1 MATIRKI
8 VDEADA
14 EACLAAVRFAGG
26 DVGCW
31 ARAHGVDGRS
41 LIAWQ
46 SNLGRPTHARS
57 IPPSHGVAARSRTN
71 DVRTPPR
78 TLCPTA
84 PRSSSRRR

>member
-14 EACLAAVRFAGG
+14 EACLAAVRSAGG

-46 SNLGRPTHARS
+46 SNLRRRRGGRRPTRFVWAR
-57 IPPSHGVAARSRTN
+57 ARPGC
-71 DVRTPPR
+71 VH
-78 TLCPTA
+78 
-84 PRSSSRRR
+84 RSVCS